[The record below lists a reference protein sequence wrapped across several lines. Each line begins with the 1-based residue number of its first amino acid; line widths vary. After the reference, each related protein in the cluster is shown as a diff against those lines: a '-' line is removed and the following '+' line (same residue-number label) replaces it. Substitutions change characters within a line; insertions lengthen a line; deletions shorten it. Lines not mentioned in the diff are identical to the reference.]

1 MVDSIINFF
10 KDVLKNEYLIII
22 IISMIPLI
30 ELRGSI
36 PVGIAMGMNIFEA
49 FACAWAGSAL
59 VAPILLLILQ
69 PILKWMKK
77 YKPFRALAN
86 AVESIFRGKASLVED
101 KANQNFDPKKIE
113 RRKMLGVFTFVAI
126 PIPLTGV
133 WTGSAVAS
141 FMGLG
146 FVKSMLMVWTG
157 NLVAAI
163 IISLLSYFL
172 ADYIDYIIYAL
183 LAIVVVALVFYI
195 VKLILHMRKEKKIKE
210 QVLES
215 EAEKKENEDEQRK
228 NNQ

>member
-1 MVDSIINFF
+1 MVDAIINFF
-10 KDVLKNEYLIII
+10 KETLKNEYLIII

-36 PVGIAMGMNIFEA
+36 PVGIAMGMNVFEA

-86 AVESIFRGKASLVED
+86 AVESIFKGKASIVED
-101 KANQNFDPKKIE
+101 KANQEFDPKMIE
-113 RRKMLGVFTFVAI
+113 RRKMIGVFAFVAI

-146 FVKSMLMVWTG
+146 FVKSMLMVWAG
-157 NLVAAI
+157 NLVAAV
-163 IISLLSYFL
+163 IISLLSFFL

-183 LAIVVVALVFYI
+183 LAIVVIALVAYI
-195 VKLILHMRKEKKIKE
+195 VKLVLHIRKDKKSKNQE
-210 QVLES
+210 VVQKD
-215 EAEKKENEDEQRK
+215 EAQNNDNDIENK
-228 NNQ
+228 

>member
-1 MVDSIINFF
+1 
-10 KDVLKNEYLIII
+10 
-22 IISMIPLI
+22 MIPLI

-36 PVGIAMGMNIFEA
+36 PVGIAMGMNVFEA

-69 PILKWMKK
+69 PILRWMKK

-86 AVESIFRGKASLVED
+86 AVESIFKGKASIVED
-101 KANQNFDPKKIE
+101 KANQEFDPKKIE
-113 RRKMLGVFTFVAI
+113 KRKMIGVFAFVAV

-146 FVKSMLMVWTG
+146 FFKSMLMVWAG
-157 NLVAAI
+157 NLVAAL

-183 LAIVVVALVFYI
+183 LAIVVIALVAYI
-195 VKLILHMRKEKKIKE
+195 VKLVLHIRKDKKSKNQVVDQADDAQNSENIDILDK
-210 QVLES
+210 
-215 EAEKKENEDEQRK
+215 
-228 NNQ
+228 